1 MMMQRNTTMSYKN
14 FYYKNEK
21 LKEEGKVHGMTIS
34 KTSYRNEW
42 VVFEDGSGM
51 SLYCLVPFVME
62 GQFYITNPSKIR
74 RWKCF
79 SE

>member
-42 VVFEDGSGM
+42 VVF
-51 SLYCLVPFVME
+51 
-62 GQFYITNPSKIR
+62 
-74 RWKCF
+74 
-79 SE
+79 